1 MSKFQLRI
9 TTYIGMDI
17 AEHYYGTIKIPN
29 ERVGEGRED
38 FVSLTYFNEDW
49 GHESTRFF
57 TQKKVVESAKT
68 WFLASP
74 TVQPG
79 DKLTVWKG
87 YLDPNLEY
95 GDRSPIGY

>member
-17 AEHYYGTIKIPN
+17 AEHYYGTIRIPD
-29 ERVGEGRED
+29 ERISLGGD
-38 FVSLTYFNEDW
+38 NAISLTYVNEDW
-49 GHESTRFF
+49 GHETTRFF
-57 TQKKVVESAKT
+57 TQKEVVEAAKE
-68 WFLASP
+68 WFLKSKV
-74 TVQPG
+74 VQPG

-95 GDRSPIGY
+95 GDRSLIGY